1 MRPTGIAW
9 LIGTALVAVL
19 LWDLWRPAEA
29 GGQESRLPLT
39 APADDPQFEK
49 LAARYELILRRNPR
63 PGTTFDLWYRL
74 YLDAGRLDQL
84 TRHAASLVEAAPE
97 DGNVWLIQGLVAERT
112 GDHALAVSAYQKAE
126 SLLADKP
133 GPSQLL
139 GEAAAR
145 QGDLETAI
153 AAMGRAMRR
162 NPAPSELL
170 PIGKQLGR
178 WQLRMNQG
186 AAAVETWNQLAER
199 FADDRGVLEELAELL
214 ADEQQWPAAL
224 ARWQQVARL
233 AAADPPAR
241 LRAELAM
248 ADIHVRQ
255 EQVSAALNLLQA
267 ALDRVDPDSWQA
279 EEIRRRLQETYQQA
293 DDLPGWLAF
302 WQQRRQQRPDDLAS
316 RLELA
321 RVLGQLDRM
330 DQSADE
336 LREAI
341 RLAPTRRDVRLA
353 LIQQLSDRG
362 LGDEALEQATQ
373 LTERFPQDVE
383 AWAIRAELEWR
394 QRAAA
399 TEALRSWQRMAGLRS
414 DDPALALRAAE
425 SCRRA
430 AQRTRNGRLASA
442 GAESPP
448 DDAGA
453 AAQSNSA
460 VRQLLEAAER
470 YYREAVRRSA
480 GDPRYIEDLGA
491 FLLAE
496 GRTREALDAWA
507 QLLPA
512 QPQAEDWRRLS
523 EVLARQGRV
532 VESAEAAARSLEQ
545 AEPSFPDVAH
555 YVRLLLDARQF
566 DRLPA
571 ALSLLVESARDAKQQ
586 EQALRLQVE
595 AYSASGAVDR
605 QLQQLGER
613 VAQAPDALH
622 ERRLLAALFGQ
633 RGRWSDAARV
643 LQPAVDQAAA
653 AAPADG
659 DLRLLEQ
666 YAEALERDGRLEL
679 AAEQYRRLMERDAR
693 QRTTYGQALVQL
705 ELRRGQSQAARQLAE
720 QLVQGSP
727 ANQELWSLLAE
738 LADSAGDAPAAI
750 DALRQLVR
758 LDPRGVQPRQRLAR
772 ALAAADRQAEADEH
786 LWRCFELAETLDAKQ
801 SVVSMMLDLAGSDQ
815 HRAAILQQLQSD
827 RFRGDD
833 PRLARLCM
841 VAVLRRG
848 GEPRQVEQAARLLR
862 EMLNQRPDDLDVLR
876 ELAELSRDGRQFDA
890 AAGYQRRLA
899 ELAGGTETLEKLA
912 SDYLHAGERE
922 RAVEVW
928 RQLLHQSSDD
938 ESLLRVIDG
947 QLAAGA
953 WDDALALAD
962 WGCEQRPASW
972 PLVFRSAYGNYALLR
987 LDDAAARFSQ
997 LLSLPLPAGYRS
1009 ELTSPG
1015 LAPPPANASKL
1026 AAAPL
1031 STTALVWKDAECGEL
1046 RELQQAALAHARFTA
1061 LRQDTRL
1068 AVSLTNPSALATAR
1082 VESMV
1087 GRALVAQQQAG
1098 VARWQQQL
1106 LDRSID
1112 DPEAL
1117 RELILVLAAADQ
1129 LWSGWEHVRRYAS
1142 QRPDDALPHLLRL
1155 SMEVS
1160 SIETNWKSIAFRRR
1174 EFSEEILAS
1183 YDWLR
1188 QHRASL
1194 AAQCREHVGQQLLAL
1209 ADSTAAAN
1217 LLETEL
1223 AGAER
1228 LSDVGQLGGL
1238 ACQLGEAAPRQR
1250 LLNRALAAR
1259 ADAADSQNAADL
1271 DWLITLALCSH
1282 DAVPLEASELDGV
1295 LQLFDRLLTID
1306 DAQRQAGVQLLAG
1319 DSRRMRQLRRIARGR
1334 SASESQPPVAI
1345 GTRRAMLFSSG
1356 GVQPAAWPLPGPPVV
1371 GYFGRAFPAVTAR
1384 FDARLAE
1391 MIWKLREVLAGQRQ
1405 RARLGT
1411 WLSAGQQSAQPAV
1424 STRYRLAQACLEWWD
1439 GDRDA
1444 ATRHLEALCERFP
1457 EDNELLLLLAN
1468 ARYERQEFRQSLD
1481 ALQAIGSAEPGIA
1494 GAAEE
1499 IRRAIRGRWSADAL
1513 LHVLTGHAGVV
1524 RSIAFEPQGNL
1535 LASGGVDRGLGLWD
1549 TRQGVRTRWLEGHQ
1563 DIVLCVAFSPSGDL
1577 LASAGYDRV
1586 VRLWDVRH
1594 GQAAGEL
1601 AGSEQPVRC
1610 LAFAPDGKTLAAA
1623 SDDGT
1628 IRLWDM
1634 TQRQLLAAL
1643 REHRQSVL
1651 ALAFS
1656 RDGRQLAAGDADAQ
1670 VLLWDVAARSVAHRL
1685 TGHQDRVSAV
1695 AFAPGDDQ
1703 LYSAGWDGRV
1713 TAWDRRTGKRLGG
1726 RDDLRDEIR
1735 CLAVSPDGQL
1745 LAWGGGD
1752 RALQV
1757 MRLSDWQVVRQLRGH
1772 AGAVQT
1778 VAFSTDGQLLAA
1790 AGYDGNI
1797 SIWRLGPASE
1807 RSD

>member
-1 MRPTGIAW
+1 MRQTGIAW
-9 LIGTALVAVL
+9 LVGTALVAVWL
-19 LWDLWRPAEA
+19 LDLSKPAEA
-29 GGQESRLPLT
+29 GGQEPRLPLN
-39 APADDPQFEK
+39 ASADDPPFDK

-74 YLDAGRLDQL
+74 YLDAGRLDEL
-84 TRHAASLVEAAPE
+84 ARHVAGLVEAAPE
-97 DGNVWLIQGLVAERT
+97 DGHVWLMQGLVAERG
-112 GDHALAVSAYQKAE
+112 GDHALAVSAYRRAE
-126 SLLADKP
+126 SLLGDQP

-145 QGDLETAI
+145 QGDFETAI
-153 AAMGRAMRR
+153 AAMGRAMQRS
-162 NPAPSELL
+162 PSPSELL
-170 PIGKQLGR
+170 RIGKQLGR

-186 AAAVETWNQLAER
+186 AAAVETWNRLAER

-233 AAADPPAR
+233 AAADPSVR
-241 LRAELAM
+241 LRAEQAM

-255 EQVSAALNLLQA
+255 GQVSAALNLLQA

-279 EEIRRRLQETYQQA
+279 EELRRRLQETYQQA

-302 WQQRRQQRPDDLAS
+302 WQQRRQQRADDLAT

-321 RVLGQLDRM
+321 RVLAHLDRA
-330 DQSADE
+330 DESADE
-336 LREAI
+336 LRAAVG
-341 RLAPTRRDVRLA
+341 LAPTRRDVRLA
-353 LIQQLSDRG
+353 LIQHLSERG
-362 LGDEALEQATQ
+362 LGDEALEQAIQ
-373 LTERFPQDVE
+373 LTERFPQDVD

-399 TEALRSWQRMAGLRS
+399 AEALRSWQRMAEVRS
-414 DDPALALRAAE
+414 DDPALALRVAE
-425 SCRRA
+425 SCRQA
-430 AQRTRNGRLASA
+430 NQRTRAGRSASA
-442 GAESPP
+442 GTEDPNADP
-448 DDAGA
+448 GA
-453 AAQSNSA
+453 AADPNSA
-460 VRQLLEAAER
+460 VGQLLAAAER

-491 FLLAE
+491 FLQSA

-512 QPQAEDWRRLS
+512 QPRAEDWQRLS
-523 EVLARQGRV
+523 ELLARHGRL
-532 VESAEAAARSLEQ
+532 VESADAAAKGLEQ
-545 AEPSFPDVAH
+545 PQRSFPAAAH

-571 ALSLLVESARDAKQQ
+571 ALLLLFESARDAEQQ

-595 AYSASGAVDR
+595 AYSASGAVDQ
-605 QLQQLGER
+605 QLEQLGER
-613 VAQAPDALH
+613 AAQATATLH

-633 RGRWSDAARV
+633 RGRWSDAAQV
-643 LQPAVDQAAA
+643 LQPAVDQAASA
-653 AAPADG
+653 EPADS
-659 DLRLLEQ
+659 DPRLFEQ
-666 YAEALERDGRLEL
+666 YAEALQRDGRLDL
-679 AAEQYRRLMERDAR
+679 AAEQYRRLLERDAR
-693 QRTTYGQALVQL
+693 RRTTYGQALVQL
-705 ELRRGQSQAARQLAE
+705 ELRRGQPQAARQLAE
-720 QLVQGSP
+720 QLVRGSP

-738 LADSAGDAPAAI
+738 LADGAGDAAASI

-758 LDPRGVQPRQRLAR
+758 LDPRSVQPRQRLAR
-772 ALAAADRQAEADEH
+772 ALAAAGRHAEADEH

-801 SVVSMMLDLAGSDQ
+801 SVVWMMLDLASSDQ
-815 HRAAILQQLQSD
+815 QRAAIVQQLQSD

-833 PRLARLCM
+833 PRLARLCV

-848 GEPRQVEQAARLLR
+848 GDATQVEQAARLLR
-862 EMLNQRPDDLDVLR
+862 EMLAQRPEDPDVLR
-876 ELAELSRDGRQFDA
+876 ELAELSREGRQFTV

-899 ELAGGTETLEKLA
+899 ELAGDTESLEKLA

-922 RAVEVW
+922 RAVDVW
-928 RQLLHQSSDD
+928 RQLLRQSSDD
-938 ESLLRVIDG
+938 EALLRVIDG

-953 WDDALALAD
+953 WEDALALAD

-972 PLVFRSAYGNYALLR
+972 PLVFRAAYGNYALLR
-987 LDDAAARFSQ
+987 LDDAEARFSQ
-997 LLSLPLPAGYRS
+997 LLSLPLPAGYRR
-1009 ELTSPG
+1009 ELTLPG

-1031 STTALVWKDAECGEL
+1031 ATTALDWKDAECAEL

-1098 VARWQQQL
+1098 AARWQQQL
-1106 LDRSID
+1106 LDKSAD

-1117 RELILVLAAADQ
+1117 RELLLVLAAADQ
-1129 LWSGWEHVRRYAS
+1129 LGTGWEHVRRYAS

-1155 SMEVS
+1155 GMEVS
-1160 SIETNWKSIAFRRR
+1160 SIEASWKSIAYRRR

-1188 QHRASL
+1188 QRRASL
-1194 AAQCREHVGQQLLAL
+1194 AVQCREHVGQQLLAL
-1209 ADSTAAAN
+1209 ADATAAAK

-1223 AGAER
+1223 ADVER
-1228 LSDVGQLGGL
+1228 LSDVAQLGGL

-1250 LLNRALAAR
+1250 LLSRALAVR

-1282 DAVPLEASELDGV
+1282 DAVPLEASELDDV
-1295 LQLFDRLLTID
+1295 LRLFDRLLSID

-1319 DSRRMRQLRRIARGR
+1319 DARRLRQLRRIARGR
-1334 SASESQPPVAI
+1334 SASESQPAVPN
-1345 GTRRAMLFSSG
+1345 GTRRVMVFSTG
-1356 GVQPAAWPLPGPPVV
+1356 GVQPAAWPLPAPPAT
-1371 GYFGRAFPAVTAR
+1371 GYCGRAFPATTAR
-1384 FDARLAE
+1384 LDARLAE
-1391 MIWKLREVLAGQRQ
+1391 MLWKLRQVLAAQQQRD
-1405 RARLGT
+1405 RLDT
-1411 WLSAGQQSAQPAV
+1411 WLSAGQQSAQPSVA
-1424 STRYRLAQACLEWWD
+1424 TRYLLAQACLEWWD
-1439 GDRDA
+1439 DDREA
-1444 ATRHLEALCERFP
+1444 ATRRLEALCERFP
-1457 EDNELLLLLAN
+1457 ADFELRLLLAN
-1468 ARYERQEFRQSLD
+1468 ARYQRQEFRQSLD

-1499 IRRAIRGRWSADAL
+1499 IRQAIRGRWSADSL

-1524 RSIAFEPQGNL
+1524 RSIAFAPRGNL

-1549 TRQGVRTRWLEGHQ
+1549 TRRGVRTRWLEGHQ
-1563 DIVLCVAFSPSGDL
+1563 DIVLSVAFSPAGDL

-1586 VRLWDVRH
+1586 VRLWDVSS

-1610 LAFAPDGKTLAAA
+1610 LAFAPDGTTLAAA

-1634 TQRQLLAAL
+1634 TQRQLLATL
-1643 REHRQSVL
+1643 REHRQAVL

-1685 TGHQDRVSAV
+1685 TGHEGRVSAV
-1695 AFAPGDDQ
+1695 AFAPDDDQ
-1703 LYSAGWDGRV
+1703 LYSAGWNGRV
-1713 TAWDRRTGKRLGG
+1713 IAWDRRSGKRRGG

-1757 MRLSDWQVVRQLRGH
+1757 MRLSDWQVVRRLRGH

-1778 VAFSTDGQLLAA
+1778 VAFSADGQLLAA

-1797 SIWRLGPASE
+1797 SVWRLDSAAAP
-1807 RSD
+1807 SD